1 MPLRKPWEQKS
12 SIKYEHGDK
21 KIGRDACRVSSVG
34 PADHHRVSI
43 APENGNYQSRDF
55 LWRLSSAT
63 VELEESTF
71 TSLPDFDRI
80 ILTLEGRWTYA
91 TTGDHGSIWRSFR
104 PIGLTGPVRPEAGA
118 GDGL

>member
-1 MPLRKPWEQKS
+1 MPRLFLVR
-12 SIKYEHGDK
+12 
-21 KIGRDACRVSSVG
+21 R
-34 PADHHRVSI
+34 DHHR
-43 APENGNYQSRDF
+43 AFHRAGKRNYQSRDF

-80 ILTLEGRWTYA
+80 IPTLKGRWTYA

-104 PIGLTGPVRPEAGA
+104 PIGLTGPVKLKAR
-118 GDGL
+118 DG